1 MTSEKQG
8 FRKFFA
14 RPDQRLEDPRVNEMH
29 GICYEFQTNLS
40 TSCIKL
46 KKANKKTTVTV
57 RMVIIF
63 LNISRHSL
71 LIRLKCCLH
80 WYKTL
85 KAVATSMAAIVV
97 LTPSKNLKKGFLV
110 VFF

>member
-1 MTSEKQG
+1 MKEIFPSPQPE
-8 FRKFFA
+8 A
-14 RPDQRLEDPRVNEMH
+14 RALQVIEMH

-63 LNISRHSL
+63 LNILRHSL
-71 LIRLKCCLH
+71 LIRLQCCLH
-80 WYKTL
+80 QYKTL

-97 LTPSKNLKKGFLV
+97 LTTSKNLKKGFLV
-110 VFF
+110 VFSGHTFF